1 MEKLKKYIARDKS
14 VITGKQNLELLYSMK
29 NFPVFFGCVE
39 TPEEKD
45 LFFDMDWSIDPE
57 TGVIQLSKLIPLD
70 LLYQM
75 QHADGYGPT
84 WHQYYVDFSSYIK
97 KDTPN
102 FILEIGGG
110 GGALAKIATDDSKSM
125 HWTIVEPNPTAEETE
140 KIKIVRSFFGENFN
154 YDGKIDAI
162 VLSQVLEH
170 AYDPNVFLSSISRI
184 LKKGGC
190 LILAYPN
197 LLLWLQKKQ
206 TNSINFEHTMLLTDY
221 HIDYLLAKHGFL
233 IINKEQYKDHSFFY
247 TVEKVNNPPL
257 PPLEN
262 KYKEYKKAFF
272 DFVDYH
278 KNITEE
284 LNKKIEEAD
293 LPVYLF
299 GAHIFSQYLL
309 FFGLK
314 TEKIISILDNSATKQ
329 GKRLYGT
336 KYKVESPKYLA
347 GRGPLNI
354 ILKAGPFDDE
364 IKKDI
369 LENINPNVIFW

>member
-1 MEKLKKYIARDKS
+1 MEKLEKYIARDKS
-14 VITGKQNLELLYSMK
+14 VVTGKENLELLYSMK

-57 TGVIQLSKLIPLD
+57 TGVIQLNKLIPVD
-70 LLYQM
+70 ILYQM

-84 WHQYYVDFSSYIK
+84 WHQYYIDFSSYIK
-97 KDTPN
+97 KQAPN
-102 FILEIGGG
+102 FVVEIGGG
-110 GGALAKIATDDSKSM
+110 TGILAKIATNDSKNM
-125 HWTIVEPNPTAEETE
+125 HWTIVEPNPMVAETE

-154 YDGKIDAI
+154 YDEKIDAV

-170 AYDPNVFLSSISRI
+170 AYDPNDFLSSISKI
-184 LKKGGC
+184 LKNGGR
-190 LILAYPN
+190 LIMAYPN

-221 HIDYLLAKHGFL
+221 NVDYLLAKHGFS

-247 TVEKVNNPPL
+247 TAEKSSDAHLPL
-257 PPLEN
+257 LEN
-262 KYKEYKKAFF
+262 KYEEHKKAFF

-278 KNITEE
+278 KNTVEE
-284 LNKKIEEAD
+284 LNKKIEETN
-293 LPVYLF
+293 LPTYLF
-299 GAHIFSQYLL
+299 GAHVFSQYLL
-309 FFGLK
+309 SFGLK
-314 TEKIISILDNSATKQ
+314 TEKIVSILDNSPAKQ
-329 GKRLYGT
+329 DKRLYGT
-336 KYKVESPKYLA
+336 RYKVDSPKSLA
-347 GRGPLNI
+347 GKGPLNI
-354 ILKAGPFDDE
+354 ILKAGPFNDE

>member
-1 MEKLKKYIARDKS
+1 MEKLKNCIARDKS
-14 VITGKQNLELLYSMK
+14 VITGKENLELLYSMK
-29 NFPVFFGCVE
+29 NFPIFFGCVE

-45 LFFDMDWSIDPE
+45 LFFDMDWFIDPE
-57 TGVIQLSKLIPLD
+57 TGVIQLNKLIPLD
-70 LLYQM
+70 ILYQM

-97 KDTPN
+97 KQAPN
-102 FILEIGGG
+102 FVVEIGGG
-110 GGALAKIATDDSKSM
+110 AGILAKMATEDSKNM
-125 HWTIVEPNPTAEETE
+125 RWTIVEPNPTVAETE

-154 YDGKIDAI
+154 YDGKIDVI

-184 LKKGGC
+184 LKKGGR

-197 LLLWLQKKQ
+197 LLLWLRKKQ

-221 HIDYLLAKHGFL
+221 HVDYLLAKHGFS

-247 TVEKVNNPPL
+247 TAEKVSKFPVPL
-257 PPLEN
+257 LEN
-262 KYKEYKKAFF
+262 KYEEYKKAFL

-278 KNITEE
+278 KNIVEE
-284 LNKKIEEAD
+284 LNKKIESTH
-293 LPVYLF
+293 LPTYLF
-299 GAHIFSQYLL
+299 GAHVFSQYLL
-309 FFGLK
+309 SFGLK
-314 TEKIISILDNSATKQ
+314 TEKIISILDNSPAKQ

-336 KYKVESPKYLA
+336 KHKVESPKSLT
-347 GRGPLNI
+347 GKGPLNI
-354 ILKAGPFDDE
+354 ILKAGPFNDE

-369 LENINPNVIFW
+369 MENINPDVIFW